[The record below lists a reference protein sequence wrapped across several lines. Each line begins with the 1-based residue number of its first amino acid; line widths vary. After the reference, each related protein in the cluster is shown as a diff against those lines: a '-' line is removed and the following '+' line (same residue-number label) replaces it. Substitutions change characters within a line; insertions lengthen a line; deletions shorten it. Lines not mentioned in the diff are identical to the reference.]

1 MCVCVCVCV
10 CVWVGDRV
18 QAYNIIMQALHIPTE
33 LSILQLEGI
42 YVQWADMADSLKLSA
57 SSRTSWSHWRGEGS
71 LPDPH
76 MGHI

>member
-1 MCVCVCVCV
+1 MCVCVFG
-10 CVWVGDRV
+10 WVAEV
-18 QAYNIIMQALHIPTE
+18 QAYNIIMQAMHIPTE

-57 SSRTSWSHWRGEGS
+57 SSRTSWSHWRGEGP